1 MLVNMSTSFQEA
13 FLPSFNAV
21 SITETLFTD
30 AVFMSGSTGSL
41 LRAEDAFYPY
51 SLESYEGISS
61 PYPPMSLFFIQLIH
75 ASDNGSILCSDGTS
89 MI

>member
-1 MLVNMSTSFQEA
+1 MSTSFYDA

-21 SITETLFTD
+21 SMTETLFTA

-51 SLESYEGISS
+51 RLESYEG
-61 PYPPMSLFFIQLIH
+61 MS
-75 ASDNGSILCSDGTS
+75 
-89 MI
+89 